1 MQRRAKSTVDPVGTD
16 TISVARGNCMLV
28 IIKLLFDN
36 PLPAQVA
43 WNFEGLLHANLLDLH
58 KD

>member
-1 MQRRAKSTVDPVGTD
+1 
-16 TISVARGNCMLV
+16 MLV

-43 WNFEGLLHANLLDLH
+43 WNVEGLLHANLLDLH